1 MTRAGTTAID
11 LSLANIKRA
20 ATVIDPVFL
29 NSPQFVDEQ
38 LSAALGKRTVVKV
51 ETANP
56 IRSFKGRG
64 ADFLLRNFDVR
75 QKAVCASAGNFGQA
89 IAYAG
94 RSRGIAVEVYVPTDA
109 NPLKIARM
117 RSFGAKV
124 IAIGSDFDDGKQH
137 ARQYVAQQSDCIFVE
152 DGQDPAIAE
161 GAGTIGIEL
170 LKAGPIDAVVVPLGD
185 GALISGIAMWVK
197 VQSPRTKI
205 VGVCAEGAAAMEVSW
220 RAGRA
225 VSIDGADTFADG
237 IAVRVP
243 VADSVTRVNFLV
255 DDIVLVSD
263 AQMLE
268 AMQIAASTLGLLL
281 EPSGAAG
288 LAAIRA
294 HHFAGDQIAT
304 ILTGSNIHP
313 DLIAKIVDSSK
324 AFNR

>member
-1 MTRAGTTAID
+1 MELPQMTRGGATAID
-11 LSLANIKRA
+11 LSLANIEKA
-20 ATVIDPVFL
+20 ASVIDPVFL

-38 LSAALGKRTVVKV
+38 LSAALGTRTIVKV

-64 ADFLLRNFDVR
+64 ADFMLRNFDVR

-94 RSRGIAVEVYVPTDA
+94 RSRGIAVEVFVPTDA

-117 RSFGAKV
+117 RSFGATV
-124 IAIGSDFDDGKQH
+124 IAIGSDFDDSKQY
-137 ARQYVAQQSDCIFVE
+137 ARQHVARNSDCVFVE
-152 DGQDPAIAE
+152 DGHDPAIAE
-161 GAGTIGIEL
+161 GAGTIGVEL
-170 LKAGPIDAVVVPLGD
+170 LRAGTIDAVIVPLGD
-185 GALISGIAMWVK
+185 GALISGVALWVK
-197 VQSPRTKI
+197 EHSPRTKI

-220 RAGRA
+220 RAGHA
-225 VSIDGADTFADG
+225 VSIDTADTFADG

-243 VADSVTRVNFLV
+243 VADSVTRVNALV

-268 AMQIAASTLGLLL
+268 AMRIAASTLGLLL

-294 HHFAGDQIAT
+294 HRFAGDQIAT

-313 DLIAKIVDSSK
+313 DLIAKVVG
-324 AFNR
+324 

>member
-1 MTRAGTTAID
+1 MTIGGTAAID
-11 LSLANIKRA
+11 LKLANIEEA

-38 LSAALGKRTVVKV
+38 LSAALGQRTIVKV

-64 ADFLLRNFDVR
+64 ADFLLRNFDVK

-94 RSRGIAVEVYVPTDA
+94 RSRDIAVEVYVPTDA

-124 IAIGSDFDDGKQH
+124 IAIGSDFDDAKQH
-137 ARQYVAQQSDCIFVE
+137 ARQYVAQHSDCVFVE

-170 LKAGPIDAVVVPLGD
+170 LRAGTIDAIIVPLGD
-185 GALISGIAMWVK
+185 GALITGIAMWVK
-197 VQSPRTKI
+197 EHSPQTKI

-220 RAGRA
+220 RAGHA
-225 VSIDGADTFADG
+225 VSIDTADTFADG

-243 VADSVTRVNFLV
+243 VADSVTRVISLV

-268 AMQIAASTLGLLL
+268 AMRIAASTLGVLL

-294 HHFAGDQIAT
+294 HRFAGDQIAT
-304 ILTGSNIHP
+304 VLTGSNIHP
-313 DLIAKIVDSSK
+313 DLIAKIV
-324 AFNR
+324 A